1 MTNVKSIFS
10 APFNANETLRPT
22 EKQLAAFL
30 DSPSRDS
37 GKDLAGSDLMLY
49 RQLLKDAAALG
60 QKDLST
66 GNLDDLQNH
75 IFYGVL
81 RFSQLAHPHLLSAV
95 ELYKY
100 QVHMLTLVDFETP
113 SAFIESAQKTISK
126 LNKKKLD
133 DVLRILRLQEMINE
147 RNKIIARLTQTS
159 SELIIEL
166 RSIVM
171 YIKENLI
178 KIKKFC
184 EASLI
189 MLSDL
194 SITGKKERELIEDI
208 KSRPQKALRSGKI
221 TAQDL
226 DKATNEVN
234 LVADE
239 LTSAIREDI
248 NALTGLYEA
257 VHERIG
263 KTVQTIEAALGEI
276 KGKKNKTIAEQE
288 RDFVK
293 LERVLVSLLSAFHPD
308 QKISAVNI
316 ESAHEKFIVRKR
328 KEMLDYLFEVA
339 QRDRRAKPDR
349 RSAVRRKSSSSNYQG
364 PKRRSG
370 LDRRTVKTRR
380 YQ

>member
-1 MTNVKSIFS
+1 
-10 APFNANETLRPT
+10 
-22 EKQLAAFL
+22 
-30 DSPSRDS
+30 
-37 GKDLAGSDLMLY
+37 
-49 RQLLKDAAALG
+49 
-60 QKDLST
+60 
-66 GNLDDLQNH
+66 
-75 IFYGVL
+75 
-81 RFSQLAHPHLLSAV
+81 
-95 ELYKY
+95 
-100 QVHMLTLVDFETP
+100 
-113 SAFIESAQKTISK
+113 
-126 LNKKKLD
+126 
-133 DVLRILRLQEMINE
+133 
-147 RNKIIARLTQTS
+147 
-159 SELIIEL
+159 
-166 RSIVM
+166 
-171 YIKENLI
+171 
-178 KIKKFC
+178 
-184 EASLI
+184 
-189 MLSDL
+189 
-194 SITGKKERELIEDI
+194 ELIEDI

>member
-1 MTNVKSIFS
+1 MTNVKSIFG

-208 KSRPQKALRSGKI
+208 KSR
-221 TAQDL
+221 
-226 DKATNEVN
+226 
-234 LVADE
+234 
-239 LTSAIREDI
+239 
-248 NALTGLYEA
+248 
-257 VHERIG
+257 
-263 KTVQTIEAALGEI
+263 
-276 KGKKNKTIAEQE
+276 
-288 RDFVK
+288 
-293 LERVLVSLLSAFHPD
+293 
-308 QKISAVNI
+308 
-316 ESAHEKFIVRKR
+316 
-328 KEMLDYLFEVA
+328 
-339 QRDRRAKPDR
+339 
-349 RSAVRRKSSSSNYQG
+349 
-364 PKRRSG
+364 
-370 LDRRTVKTRR
+370 
-380 YQ
+380 